1 MKPQYYSHGKL
12 MISGEYLVLLGSV
25 AFAIPVRFGQSMLT
39 QKSGADGLIYWKTKV
54 QGKAWFEAEFTTA
67 DFIITRCN
75 QEQPAGFVSNLLIAA
90 RQLKPDFLHGN
101 TGHMVECSVDFD
113 MQWGLG
119 SSSSLISNV
128 AYWANIDP
136 LELHAKISKGSG
148 YDVACARSTKPVLF
162 EPGAGKP
169 NVSLVDF
176 RPSFSKHIYFIY
188 LGKKKDSQA
197 DVEIFMREKSN
208 YPQEIEQIS
217 KISRQMAIC
226 DNYHAFGELMREHEE
241 IMSAVLQKPTLKASR
256 FNDFAGEIKSLGA
269 WGGDFAMALWPDDKS
284 SLTKYLAGQN
294 TGPVFGLNE
303 MMYEPN
309 E

>member
-12 MISGEYLVLLGSV
+12 MISGEYLVLLGAR

-39 QKSGADGLIYWKTKV
+39 QESGADGLIYWKTKV
-54 QGKAWFEAEFTTA
+54 QDKAWFEAEFTTT
-67 DFIITRCN
+67 DFTITRCN
-75 QEQPAGFVSNLLIAA
+75 QEQAAGFVRNLLIAA
-90 RQLKPDFLHGN
+90 RQLNPDFLHGN
-101 TGHMVECSVDFD
+101 TGLMVECFVDFD

-128 AYWANIDP
+128 AYWADIDP
-136 LELHAKISKGSG
+136 LELHAKVSKGSG

-169 NVSLVDF
+169 NISLVDF
-176 RPSFSKHIYFIY
+176 RPSFSKHIYFIH

-197 DVEIFMREKSN
+197 DVEIFLCKKSN
-208 YPQEIEQIS
+208 YPLEIERIS
-217 KISRQMAIC
+217 KISRRMAVS
-226 DNYHAFGELMREHEE
+226 DNYHEFGELMHEHEE
-241 IMSAVLQKPTLKASR
+241 IMSAVLQKATLKASR
-256 FNDFAGEIKSLGA
+256 FSDFAGEIKSLGA
-269 WGGDFAMALWPDDKS
+269 WGGDFAMALWPYDKG
-284 SLTKYLAGQN
+284 SLTKYLADKN
-294 TGPVFGLNE
+294 TGLVFSLNE